1 MSKLDGWKGVMIIKE
16 WNQGVGN
23 SAVEMSRQIRFWP
36 IFLTNKKV
44 EMRKDILDAFL
55 FIPPKKVVGR
65 RLPKLLDAIKSSI
78 KGLQFLSKL

>member
-44 EMRKDILDAFL
+44 EMRKGILDAFL

>member
-44 EMRKDILDAFL
+44 EMRKDILDASL
-55 FIPPKKVVGR
+55 FISPKKVVGR